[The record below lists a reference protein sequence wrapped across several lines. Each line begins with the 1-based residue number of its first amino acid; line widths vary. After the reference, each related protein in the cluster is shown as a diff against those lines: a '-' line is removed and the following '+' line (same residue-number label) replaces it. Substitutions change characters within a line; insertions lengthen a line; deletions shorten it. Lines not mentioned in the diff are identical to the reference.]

1 LSDGT
6 LLPTGTLTFSPSNA
20 IASDSTIYPN
30 ADTFDGLRFYNL
42 REASAEDGNKY
53 QLTSISSTQMF
64 FGAGRHAC
72 PGRWFASHE
81 IKLVIASLMSRY
93 EFRLKGGEER
103 PKSILFQHGD
113 GPDPKA
119 EILFLSRKA

>member
-6 LLPTGTLTFSPSNA
+6 LLRSGTLTFSPSNA
-20 IASDSTIYPN
+20 IASDCAIYPN

-42 REASAEDGNKY
+42 RKASAEGGNKY
-53 QLTSISSTQMF
+53 QLTSISNTQMP

-81 IKLVIASLMSRY
+81 IKLVIASLISRY
-93 EFRLKGGEER
+93 EFRLKAGEGR
-103 PKSILFQHGD
+103 PRSILFQHGN